1 MAQLDMNNFAVD
13 FTEDKSIRSGRKLRI
28 GIIGTGGIANS
39 HMQSYMKQSDVEIV
53 AGADIIPD
61 KARKFFEKY
70 EVQARS
76 FESYKDMIDTVPM
89 DAVSVCTY
97 NCSHAECTIYAL
109 EHGLHVLLEKPMTVT
124 LDEAVAICRAE
135 KKSGKIV
142 SVGFQ
147 PRYDANMQMIKKI
160 VQSGELG
167 QIYYIQTGGGRRH
180 GIPVSWSETFIEKDK
195 AGLGAVGDIGCYSL
209 DMVLNAIGYPK
220 PLTVTGCATGFFGKT
235 PEAYAQI
242 GKPECANKFGVDDFA
257 SAYIRLE
264 GNIVLDFRIAWY
276 MHLDTSGDTII
287 MGSKGSL
294 RIPSTEC
301 WNGTFCS
308 PMTIYRDVASRF
320 NCPSPCF
327 APPKAPPTCS
337 IVKFVLSLT
346 PSKPVQMHRFLPVK
360 FYIIKR
366 LSTELCV
373 PAQRVARLLLTF
385 QKFKRCNNE
394 RLSCSTAAVFGS
406 RGYGSG
412 LCGYASKGERNRL

>member
-220 PLTVTGCATGFFGKT
+220 PLTVTGCASGFFGKT

-308 PMTIYRDVASRF
+308 PMTIYRDVAGE
-320 NCPSPCF
+320 
-327 APPKAPPTCS
+327 
-337 IVKFVLSLT
+337 
-346 PSKPVQMHRFLPVK
+346 PVQLSIPLLRSPEGSANLFDCKIRSFLDAVQTGSDAPVPTSQIL
-360 FYIIKR
+360 YNQAIIDGIMR
-366 LSTELCV
+366 SSATGREV
-373 PAQRVARLLLTF
+373 IIDIP
-385 QKFKRCNNE
+385 E
-394 RLSCSTAAVFGS
+394 I
-406 RGYGSG
+406 
-412 LCGYASKGERNRL
+412 